1 MSEIIERMTGEFQ
14 EAIRKLPALFT
25 HEIGEPYEESDGAF
39 IDVKIK
45 LEYPEGVIRKEHAII
60 LACYDLD
67 DTSEYGIDYGTED
80 ADVGGITP
88 ANIMVHLYFDLGLED
103 VEDEYLG

>member
-1 MSEIIERMTGEFQ
+1 MKVIIDKMTSELQ
-14 EAIRKLPALFT
+14 EAMKKLPAILT
-25 HEIGEPYEESDGAF
+25 YEIGDPYEESDGAF

-45 LEYPEGVIRKEHAII
+45 LEYPEGVARKEHTII

-67 DTSEYGIDYGTED
+67 DPREYGIDYGTED

-88 ANIMVHLYFDLGLED
+88 ANIMVSLYFDLGLKD
-103 VEDEYLG
+103 VEDEYMQ